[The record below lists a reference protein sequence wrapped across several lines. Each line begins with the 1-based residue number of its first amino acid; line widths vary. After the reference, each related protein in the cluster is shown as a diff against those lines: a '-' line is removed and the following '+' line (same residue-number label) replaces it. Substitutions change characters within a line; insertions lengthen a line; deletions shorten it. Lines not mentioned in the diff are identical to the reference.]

1 MTTIIFISLALL
13 GLLLLLILPSPHNPK
28 IIFPCYEVR
37 HIEEHGWHE
46 ISEKTAMERLVD
58 IFDPVTPIISRML
71 KGEEIIVSQEIYRLL
86 SR

>member
-1 MTTIIFISLALL
+1 MATIVLIGLALL
-13 GLLLLLILPSPHNPK
+13 GLLLLLILPSSENPK

-37 HIEEHGWHE
+37 HIDEHGWHE
-46 ISEKTAMERLVD
+46 ISEKTVMEQLVD
-58 IFDPVTPIISRML
+58 NFDQVTPIISRLL